1 MDEVGSMPTSSI
13 KIVRACHYRL
23 RTYWNYVGRHGADKS
38 STYYTRG
45 LSGGQFT
52 AHKAY
57 SEMLSLV
64 IFGEVSGYYPNPTNY
79 TNDILNQPAGQPQQ
93 RFRQQLLIHN
103 PIFERW
109 TFR

>member
-13 KIVRACHYRL
+13 KIERACHYRL

-64 IFGEVSGYYPNPTNY
+64 IFGEVSGYYPNPKT
-79 TNDILNQPAGQPQQ
+79 TQT
-93 RFRQQLLIHN
+93 
-103 PIFERW
+103 IFSTSLPDSRNSDSGSN
-109 TFR
+109 F